1 MTFSTSNPLPGD
13 SHFTTSNAHSTSA
26 LAAPVDP
33 QALTTAL
40 LSWYDLHK
48 RDLPW
53 RHTTDPYPIWLSEIM
68 LQQTRVE
75 TVREYFLNFL
85 QIFPSVSD
93 LARAREEEVLK
104 VWEGLGYYRRARQ
117 LHQAAQILVDEY
129 QGDFP
134 RTAKGLQALPG
145 IGPYTAAA
153 IASMAFGEAVPAID
167 GNLLRIYA
175 RMANDHRPIDSKEGR
190 KAAEKF
196 FVHLFATIPSAAR
209 LYSSDLSLSGDI
221 TSDTKRFNATN
232 SPATSPHPGDLNQ
245 ALMDLG
251 SLLCLPNGLP
261 LCESCPWAQACQG
274 RQASCAQDLP
284 VRTPKAPRQKD
295 ALTVLLLTWE
305 DRVLVRRR
313 PPRGLLSNLYEFP
326 YLPGSL
332 TKEEVQRFFYG
343 LPAPID
349 PLKSPLGHAEAHESQ
364 FWPLG
369 SLEALA
375 AHRHIFTHREWA
387 MTGFSAPCTR
397 QPSADQVAL
406 LAQKLTPP
414 RQETAPLLWVSPAD
428 LLERYPVPTAFRSY
442 QEAYLRL
449 VEA

>member
-26 LAAPVDP
+26 LAALVDP

-40 LSWYDLHK
+40 LSWYDVHK

-85 QIFPSVSD
+85 QIFPSVYA
-93 LARAREEEVLK
+93 LAQAREEEVLK

-117 LHQAAQILVDEY
+117 LHQAAQILVDDY
-129 QGDFP
+129 QGVFP

-175 RMANDHRPIDSKEGR
+175 RMANDHRPIDTKEGR
-190 KAAEKF
+190 KAAENF
-196 FVHLFATIPSAAR
+196 FVHLFATIAPVASQTFGDNHGSATPNPPSGR
-209 LYSSDLSLSGDI
+209 SFSDAKG
-221 TSDTKRFNATN
+221 
-232 SPATSPHPGDLNQ
+232 PGDLNQ

-261 LCESCPWAQACQG
+261 LCEACPWAQACQG

-284 VRTPKAPRQKD
+284 VRTPKAPRQKE

-313 PPRGLLSNLYEFP
+313 PPQGLLSNLYEFP
-326 YLPGSL
+326 HLPGSL
-332 TKEEVQRFFYG
+332 TKEEVQQFFSDQSG
-343 LPAPID
+343 SID
-349 PLKSPLGHAEAHESQ
+349 SLKSPVGPVEAHESRP
-364 FWPLG
+364 WPLG
-369 SLEALA
+369 PLTVLPV
-375 AHRHIFTHREWA
+375 HRHIFTHREWA
-387 MTGFSAPCTR
+387 MTGFAAPCTR
-397 QPSADQVAL
+397 QPSADQVTL
-406 LAQKLTPP
+406 LAQALTPP
-414 RQETAPLLWVSPAD
+414 GQEMLPLLWASPVD